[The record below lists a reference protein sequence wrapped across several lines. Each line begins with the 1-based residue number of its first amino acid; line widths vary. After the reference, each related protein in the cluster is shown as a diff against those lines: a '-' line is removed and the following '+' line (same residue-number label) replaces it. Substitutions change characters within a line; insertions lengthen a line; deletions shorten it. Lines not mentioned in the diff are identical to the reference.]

1 MQRKQQDEYKQGTH
15 PDDAALYDLYQ
26 QAIFAYARLYTP
38 SREDAEDVTLE
49 VFTAAL
55 EKDNLSALQSGER
68 LAWLRRVAYHKLV
81 DGYRSSLRHPGI
93 PLDQVVDAIL
103 DDETRTPE
111 QVALRRETY
120 EQLYAAIRT
129 LPLVQQQVLKLRYGD
144 NLRFAEIAVLLNKR
158 EEAVRKMLSRTL
170 AILRTLYQRQ
180 KEGEER
186 TC

>member
-1 MQRKQQDEYKQGTH
+1 MQQQDEYELRNR
-15 PDDAALYDLYQ
+15 PDDAALYDLYER
-26 QAIFAYARLYTP
+26 AIFAYVRLHTA

-55 EKDNLSALQSGER
+55 ENDNLSALQDSER

-81 DGYRSSLRHPGI
+81 DGYRRSLHNPGI

-103 DDETRTPE
+103 DDEAKTPE
-111 QVALRRETY
+111 HIATQREAY
-120 EQLYAAIRT
+120 EQLHATIRT
-129 LPLVQQQVLKLRYGD
+129 LPIVQQQVLKLRYGD
-144 NLRFAEIAVLLNKR
+144 ELRFAEIATLLNKR

-170 AILRTLYQRQ
+170 ALLRTIYQKQR
-180 KEGEER
+180 EGGER